1 MKIKTIDK
9 YDIDT
14 SDEFELTD
22 EGYLVLEDVKIARSG
37 IQQYMGYQLGLD
49 DDREFQI
56 VNVLR
61 SPEEVFSE
69 DSMKTFEN
77 KPATN
82 THPWDM
88 LHSTNVKDFGVG
100 YSGSKVYRKE
110 NHMVADRLVITDAE
124 TINEI
129 RSGELREISN
139 GYYANYEEAS
149 GAFDGEPY
157 SFIQTNI
164 RGNHIALVRNGRCGG
179 SCSVG
184 DEDNNN
190 QGEKPMIEIN
200 LGGVPVKVADE
211 SAKAVI
217 EKHIEDV
224 KTKATADATKA
235 TTDSNETKITELT
248 KAHDEAVA
256 AKDSEIAELK
266 KNQLTIE
273 TLDAAIK
280 SRNATIEK
288 AKNFLDEKYV
298 FDGKDCDC
306 IKKDAIK
313 ASDERVNLDD
323 KSDDYVQARWD
334 ALKVSKDSGA
344 DTTFSGT
351 ATGDDGPVKTRDSVR
366 EKYLKKFN
374 KNKTEA

>member
-1 MKIKTIDK
+1 MVKIKTIDK
-9 YDIDT
+9 YSIDN
-14 SDEFELTD
+14 SSEFELTE

-37 IQQYMGYQLGLD
+37 IQEYMGYQLGLEGD
-49 DDREFQI
+49 MEYKI

-61 SPEEVFSE
+61 PPSEVFSK

-88 LHSTNVKDFGVG
+88 LHSANVKEFSVG
-100 YSGSKVYRKE
+100 YSGSRVYEKDG
-110 NHMVADRLVITDAE
+110 HLTADRLVITDAE
-124 TINEI
+124 TINEV
-129 RSGELREISN
+129 RVGNLREISN
-139 GYYANYEEAS
+139 GYYADYEEEE
-149 GAFDGEPY
+149 GVFDGIKY
-157 SFIQTNI
+157 SFIQRNI
-164 RGNHIALVRNGRCGG
+164 KGNHIALVRNGRCGG

-200 LGGVPVKVADE
+200 VGGVPVKVADE

-235 TTDSNETKITELT
+235 TTDSNETKITELN
-248 KAHDEAVA
+248 KAHDEAIA

-266 KNQLTIE
+266 KNQLTVE

-280 SRNATIEK
+280 SRMATIEK
-288 AKNFLDEKYV
+288 AKNFLPEDFV

-306 IKKDAIK
+306 IKKEAIK
-313 ASDERVNLDD
+313 ASDESVNLDD
-323 KSDDYVQARWD
+323 KSDDYIQARWD
-334 ALKVSKDSGA
+334 ALKSTKDSVT

-351 ATGDDGPVKTRDSVR
+351 ATGDGGPVKTRDSVR
-366 EKYLKKFN
+366 EKYLNKF
-374 KNKTEA
+374 NKTEA